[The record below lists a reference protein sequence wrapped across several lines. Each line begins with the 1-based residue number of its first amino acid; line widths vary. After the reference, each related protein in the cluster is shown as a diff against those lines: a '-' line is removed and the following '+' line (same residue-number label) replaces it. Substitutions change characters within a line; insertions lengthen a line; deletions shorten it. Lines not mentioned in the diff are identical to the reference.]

1 MGIHI
6 SMEQFIQ
13 LLPLFIPIIILQIV
27 LIIAAVVSIL
37 KKEAPLERTILWIVI
52 SLGITIIGPVIYFAI
67 GSKQL
72 EKEVSER
79 KEN

>member
-6 SMEQFIQ
+6 SIEQFIH
-13 LLPLFIPIIILQIV
+13 LLPLFMPIIILQVV
-27 LIIAAVVSIL
+27 LIITAIVSIL
-37 KKEAPLERTILWIVI
+37 KKEASLERTILWIVI

-72 EKEVSER
+72 EKEISKR